1 MAIRTEV
8 HNDVPYPSLVICPR
22 DGFKEG
28 VFSTTTEEY
37 LNRTYSSDEIIE
49 YISPIPDIYEPIKVT
64 EIATLGKGR
73 CVFLEVPENLGH
85 SNWNLHVSMH
95 VPSLVYIVEKGQ
107 EMCLMYLVPCPSP
120 PVMVSLEQE
129 DNYLSTMKI
138 RPVKKILSNG

>member
-1 MAIRTEV
+1 M
-8 HNDVPYPSLVICPR
+8 
-22 DGFKEG
+22 
-28 VFSTTTEEY
+28 TTEEY
-37 LNRTYSSDEIIE
+37 LNRTFSSEEIIE
-49 YISPIPDIYEPIKVT
+49 NITPIPDTHEPIKVT

-129 DNYLSTMKI
+129 DNYLSMMKI